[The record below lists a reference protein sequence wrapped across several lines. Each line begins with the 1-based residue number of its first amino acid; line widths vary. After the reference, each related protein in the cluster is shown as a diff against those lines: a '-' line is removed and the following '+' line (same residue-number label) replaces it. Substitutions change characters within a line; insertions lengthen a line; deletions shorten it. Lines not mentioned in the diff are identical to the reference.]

1 MFYSGVFITYAVYYQ
16 VVIKCF
22 GEKKISSGF
31 LLPPQQSCLWIGSLI
46 YIDIDIYISLS
57 ISISISIF
65 FNKDSYN
72 NYFLKLSG
80 AGRGSPGTST
90 GIRETKNRK
99 QTNHVQ

>member
-1 MFYSGVFITYAVYYQ
+1 MFWG
-16 VVIKCF
+16 
-22 GEKKISSGF
+22 KKNIFRFSVTTSTELF
-31 LLPPQQSCLWIGSLI
+31 VDWFP
-46 YIDIDIYISLS
+46 DIYRYRYLYLSLS
-57 ISISISIF
+57 LYLSISISIF